1 VAIIR
6 SGGFVKQS
14 PTFVGIMSAMPDAKG
29 DEWRGRLAAAI
40 AASGKTNR
48 EIAKEAGLSHGYLT
62 SLLKEGKTPTLTS
75 FMALAA
81 VLGTSVGELAEGIK
95 VSKETE
101 QMWLLWEKL
110 PKDRKALLLDLAEK
124 LDRTPPER

>member
-1 VAIIR
+1 
-6 SGGFVKQS
+6 
-14 PTFVGIMSAMPDAKG
+14 MSTMPDAEG
-29 DEWRGRLAAAI
+29 DEWRRRLAAAI

-48 EIAKEAGLSHGYLT
+48 EIAKEAGMSHGYLT
-62 SLLKEGKTPTLTS
+62 SLLKEGKEPKISS

-81 VLGTSVGELAEGIK
+81 VLGTSVGELAEGIA

-101 QMWLLWEKL
+101 QMWLVWDKL

>member
-1 VAIIR
+1 LP
-6 SGGFVKQS
+6 S
-14 PTFVGIMSAMPDAKG
+14 FVGIMSAMPDGQG
-29 DEWRGRLAAAI
+29 DEWRRRLAAAI

-62 SLLKEGKTPTLTS
+62 GLLKGKKDPS
-75 FMALAA
+75 IANFMALAK
-81 VLGTSVGELAEGIK
+81 VFGMSVGELAEGIPI
-95 VSKETE
+95 SKETE
-101 QMWLLWEKL
+101 EMWRVWERL